1 MAQWNKMCF
10 YKVMKLLYSYA
21 KEPVLGYKLACLKD
35 YLICCINNHQAL
47 WQISCDAEAT
57 HGAVN
62 DFRGTEAKIGI
73 P

>member
-1 MAQWNKMCF
+1 MFLQGDEAFIYC
-10 YKVMKLLYSYA
+10 YA

-47 WQISCDAEAT
+47 WQMACDAEAT